1 MAKTLLTATAGL
13 FIISFTVNAQQA
25 PTPTAR
31 CVSQYEDLTNKSA
44 AALVAAGYM
53 IAAAVPGGLWLL
65 KNKELAYCNASNRAR
80 EGEVLCWKVREPLK
94 GQACQ

>member
-1 MAKTLLTATAGL
+1 MIKALLTATAAL
-13 FIISFTVNAQQA
+13 SITSFAVNAQQA
-25 PTPTAR
+25 PAPTAS

-44 AALVAAGYM
+44 ASLVATGYT

-65 KNKELAYCNASNRAR
+65 KDKQLAYCNANNRAR
-80 EGEVLCWKVREPLK
+80 EGEVLCWKIREPLK